1 MFTNKLFSNL
11 IERLIAYVSDG
22 NVEQATHAA
31 TALATMKNADLVLVD
46 SITEWT
52 DDLTLNSA
60 ALLARLASLS
70 QIALY
75 SPTLIH
81 PHCGL
86 LIRFVEKNLLKS
98 KTKQVNIC
106 SIR

>member
-1 MFTNKLFSNL
+1 L

-31 TALATMKNADLVLVD
+31 TALATMKNADLVLAD
-46 SITEWT
+46 SIIEWT
-52 DDLTLNSA
+52 DDLALNSA
-60 ALLARLASLS
+60 SLLARLASLS

-81 PHCGL
+81 PHCGS
-86 LIRFVEKNLLKS
+86 LIRFVETNLLRS
-98 KTKQVNIC
+98 KTKQVNTC
-106 SIR
+106 SIKLFHGIDNNV